1 VVPGEARGLTAIPAD
16 AGRVTVSGVADEAS
30 IERGVDRL
38 YGLPLDEF
46 TSARNDLAAELKR
59 SGDAEA
65 AGRVRKL
72 EKPTRSAGAINRA
85 VRRKRRD
92 AKRLLDTA
100 AKLGDAQEK
109 LLKGGGRQP
118 VEQAVERE
126 RAAVDRL
133 MADVE
138 AELGRDGEPSETMLD
153 RARATLH
160 AVATNPELRDE
171 LEAGRFT
178 KDHEAVGLGGLV
190 AGGPPRKAPKRRS
203 ADRGDAKRQVERAE
217 RDVEAAERKLER
229 AERSKSQAEER
240 LEAASAA
247 LSEAEGEVAEATS
260 ARDEAR
266 SALKRAR

>member
-1 VVPGEARGLTAIPAD
+1 MGYQRLQLLESRSARYLA
-16 AGRVTVSGVADEAS
+16 RVADETS
-30 IERGVDRL
+30 LERDVARL

-46 TSARNDLAAELKR
+46 TSARNELARELKR
-59 SGDAEA
+59 SGDAA
-65 AGRVRKL
+65 AAEGVRKL

-92 AKRLLDTA
+92 AKRLLDAA
-100 AKLGDAQEK
+100 AKLGEAQEK
-109 LLKGGGRQP
+109 LIEGGERRL
-118 VEQAVERE
+118 VDQAVERE

-178 KDHEAVGLGGLV
+178 TDHEAVGLGGLV
-190 AGGPPRKAPKRRS
+190 AGGRPRAPRKQRA
-203 ADRGDAKRQVERAE
+203 AERGDARRQVERAE
-217 RDVEAAERKLER
+217 RDLEAAERKLER
-229 AERSKSQAEER
+229 AERAKAQAEER

-247 LSEAEGEVAEATS
+247 LSEAESEVGEATS

-266 SALKRAR
+266 SVLKRAR